1 MQSDPNAALRY
12 HPPQAR
18 ARRIFKAC
26 GAGGCTLSQD
36 LRSVLL
42 LANPDRKSHLFA
54 MCSRKTPWQY
64 IN

>member
-42 LANPDRKSHLFA
+42 LANPDRKSHREGAHL
-54 MCSRKTPWQY
+54 
-64 IN
+64 I